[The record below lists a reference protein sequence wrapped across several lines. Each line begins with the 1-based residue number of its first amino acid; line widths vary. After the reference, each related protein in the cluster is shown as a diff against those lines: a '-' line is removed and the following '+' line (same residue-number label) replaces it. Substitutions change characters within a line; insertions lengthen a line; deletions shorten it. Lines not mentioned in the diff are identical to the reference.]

1 MSDDEHQ
8 TEREHQERL
17 ERREAHR
24 HDIFSA
30 FLECELGQLS
40 LDTETYNAHAKAIM
54 DTFGEISGNDVLW
67 VLGAVVGS
75 TIADAPPETRHQM
88 LIAFAALCAYSLER
102 AVATK
107 AAVRHHEEGHA

>member
-1 MSDDEHQ
+1 MSDDE

-24 HDIFSA
+24 HDIFAA

-40 LDTETYNAHAKAIM
+40 LDTGAYNAHATAM
-54 DTFGEISGNDVLW
+54 TDTFGELSGNDVLW

-75 TIADAPPETRHQM
+75 TIADAPAETRLQI
-88 LIAFAALCAYSLER
+88 LIAFQALCAYSLER

-107 AAVRHHEEGHA
+107 AAARHHEEGHA